1 MVKNAAF
8 KSRVMS
14 SSLTMV
20 RGKWYNVISIYE
32 LITVPISE
40 TKKTKSALRANPPR
54 LPLCVRHHG
63 NWERRTEDQS
73 GNRDPA
79 SDGSGA

>member
-20 RGKWYNVISIYE
+20 RGKWYNVISIYK

-40 TKKTKSALRANPPR
+40 TKKTRNK
-54 LPLCVRHHG
+54 
-63 NWERRTEDQS
+63 
-73 GNRDPA
+73 
-79 SDGSGA
+79 DGRGRKEVEKGRW